1 MKKYWVCLLVLCGLF
16 TFTTAQA
23 QKQEAEQLTEQ
34 TGEADK
40 PGKVFRDCPDCPEMV
55 EIPAG
60 SFDMGSSNLE
70 VGHQNDETPQHRV
83 NVKAFALGKY
93 EVTMG
98 QFAAFIHETGLDDD
112 NDCYASP
119 GKGNWRNPGF
129 PQSDNQPVVC
139 VNWNEAQA
147 YAQWLSKKTG
157 KQYRLPSEAEWE
169 YAARAG
175 TTTARYWGNDIGH
188 GNANCDG
195 CGSQWDDKQTAP
207 AGSFAPNTFGLYD
220 MLGNAGE
227 WVDDSYHESYNG
239 APADGSTW
247 DGGNSERHV
256 FRGGSWFNLSQ
267 ATRSASRDRHD
278 TAYRDSSGGFR
289 LARILP

>member
-1 MKKYWVCLLVLCGLF
+1 MMKKHWVCVLVLYGLF

-23 QKQEAEQLTEQ
+23 QKQEAKQLTEQ

-40 PGKVFRDCPDCPEMV
+40 PGQTFRDCPDCPEMV
-55 EIPAG
+55 EIPSG
-60 SFDMGSSNLE
+60 SFNMGSSNLE
-70 VGHQNDETPQHRV
+70 VGHQNDEAPQHRV

-98 QFAAFIHETGLDDD
+98 QFAAFIHEAGLDDD
-112 NDCYASP
+112 NDCYAGH

-175 TTTARYWGNDIGH
+175 TTTAHYWGNDIGH

-195 CGSQWDDKQTAP
+195 CGSRWDDKQTAP
-207 AGSFAPNTFGLYD
+207 AGSFAPNAFGLYD
-220 MLGNAGE
+220 MLGNAWE

-239 APADGSTW
+239 APANGSAW
-247 DGGNSERHV
+247 DDDSEKRV
-256 FRGGSWFNLSQ
+256 LRGGSWFNLSQ